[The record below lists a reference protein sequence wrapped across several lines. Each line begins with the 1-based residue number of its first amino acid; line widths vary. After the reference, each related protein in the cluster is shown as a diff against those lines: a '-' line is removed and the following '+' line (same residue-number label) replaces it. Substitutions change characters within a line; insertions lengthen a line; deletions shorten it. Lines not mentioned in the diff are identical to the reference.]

1 SRAHRPPPSLTPA
14 HHAPDPYP
22 RPLGPHRRA
31 GRTEGPRRTGDRP
44 GQVCRRVA
52 TRERDRGG
60 LPLLFWRGGTPPV
73 CGGPGSPHQ
82 PARVADGGRDRVR
95 VVPGARWRDRGR
107 PGDSSARERCVF
119 HGFLPPSPWEGCHSV
134 HVNAATQST
143 GLLPPSP
150 RERCHVDHGK
160 VATHARRSL
169 PPSEQ
174 RDAGSLLL
182 V

>member
-1 SRAHRPPPSLTPA
+1 MPSYAKEGLHTWCVPVSYRFGRGAAHVNLSRPS
-14 HHAPDPYP
+14 PYVK
-22 RPLGPHRRA
+22 
-31 GRTEGPRRTGDRP
+31 E
-44 GQVCRRVA
+44 
-52 TRERDRGG
+52 
-60 LPLLFWRGGTPPV
+60 
-73 CGGPGSPHQ
+73 
-82 PARVADGGRDRVR
+82 
-95 VVPGARWRDRGR
+95 
-107 PGDSSARERCVF
+107 CVF
-119 HGFLPPSPWEGCHSV
+119 HGLLPPSPSEGCHSV

>member
-1 SRAHRPPPSLTPA
+1 MRGASWPPSGPLPPVDVLAAGRVDARRLLRSPSLAAAHHYCLLTP
-14 HHAPDPYP
+14 P
-22 RPLGPHRRA
+22 RA
-31 GRTEGPRRTGDRP
+31 
-44 GQVCRRVA
+44 A
-52 TRERDRGG
+52 
-60 LPLLFWRGGTPPV
+60 
-73 CGGPGSPHQ
+73 
-82 PARVADGGRDRVR
+82 
-95 VVPGARWRDRGR
+95 
-107 PGDSSARERCVF
+107 CVF

>member
-1 SRAHRPPPSLTPA
+1 MNRK
-14 HHAPDPYP
+14 
-22 RPLGPHRRA
+22 
-31 GRTEGPRRTGDRP
+31 P
-44 GQVCRRVA
+44 GLELQQVKRWEEEEYVCRVA
-52 TRERDRGG
+52 
-60 LPLLFWRGGTPPV
+60 WRNIHDWV
-73 CGGPGSPHQ
+73 M
-82 PARVADGGRDRVR
+82 A
-95 VVPGARWRDRGR
+95 
-107 PGDSSARERCVF
+107 CVF
-119 HGFLPPSPWEGCHSV
+119 HGFLPPSPSEGCHSV